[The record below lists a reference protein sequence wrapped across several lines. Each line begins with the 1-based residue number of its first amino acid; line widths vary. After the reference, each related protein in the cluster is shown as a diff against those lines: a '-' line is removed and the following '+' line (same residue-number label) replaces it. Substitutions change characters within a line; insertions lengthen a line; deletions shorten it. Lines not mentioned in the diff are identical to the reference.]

1 VGKRKPKTASRPRS
15 GKGRKGTVKYDR
27 LGNASYFIDG
37 VEVAKETYDA
47 RFPDRPLATV
57 ATETR
62 SCGSGWPMKSIALA
76 VHPEQVAEA
85 NERNRKAGV
94 NVTYESDGT
103 AVIPDRGERRR
114 LLRLEGM
121 HDRQGGYGD

>member
-1 VGKRKPKTASRPRS
+1 
-15 GKGRKGTVKYDR
+15 VKFDR
-27 LGNASYFIDG
+27 LGNATYFIDG
-37 VEVAKETYDA
+37 AQVTKAEYDA
-47 RFPDRPLATV
+47 RFPDRGTAGV
-57 ATETR
+57 GQGS
-62 SCGSGWPMKSIALA
+62 SCGKGWPMKSVALA
-76 VHPEQVAEA
+76 VHPDQVAQA